1 MIRDI
6 GQRGHEKRRK
16 SGIVRGRGKAG
27 GGGGG
32 QKKKK
37 EKKTKTKKRFFFLF
51 FSFFL
56 CPPPPPPGPS
66 RPLKGPPY
74 SSETLKASLPL
85 PLQDLKA

>member
-27 GGGGG
+27 GCGGGR
-32 QKKKK
+32 KKKK
-37 EKKTKTKKRFFFLF
+37 KQNQKTKKKIFFFF
-51 FSFFL
+51 FG
-56 CPPPPPPGPS
+56 PHPPPGPS

>member
-27 GGGGG
+27 GGGGVA
-32 QKKKK
+32 
-37 EKKTKTKKRFFFLF
+37 KKRKKQNNNLYC
-51 FSFFL
+51 FSFFSS
-56 CPPPPPPGPS
+56 PPPPSGPGPS
-66 RPLKGPPY
+66 RPLKGPLY

>member
-32 QKKKK
+32 GNL
-37 EKKTKTKKRFFFLF
+37 T
-51 FSFFL
+51 
-56 CPPPPPPGPS
+56 P
-66 RPLKGPPY
+66 
-74 SSETLKASLPL
+74 
-85 PLQDLKA
+85 